1 MNYQT
6 ISIALAS
13 VKAFVSRLLKNTTDQ
28 QLLDPM
34 STLIKLSLITF
45 CDKGTKISIYENS
58 IELQKPGIL
67 QGAIRWS
74 QGDKRTDLHNLYAP
88 IEKALEWYNPKE
100 DKALKYIYELAKEG
114 LRSLK
119 DAYSELGNSNLVAHT
134 ISYYITIIDNK
145 LKGVDAPINAETI
158 LAESI
163 YHEESGIN
171 RLQTIWTP
179 SEVKIVYHSLL
190 QVTEAKNKNKSLD
203 SYINSIISVLEGKD
217 EQVRE
222 LLHKRMTVL

>member
-6 ISIALAS
+6 ISLAFAS
-13 VKAFVSRLLKNTTDQ
+13 ARAFLTRFLKNSTEE

-34 STLIKLSLITF
+34 STLIKLSLIGF
-45 CDKGTKISIYENS
+45 CEKGTKISIYENS
-58 IELQKPGIL
+58 IELQKPSL
-67 QGAIRWS
+67 FQGAIRWS

-119 DAYSELGNSNLVAHT
+119 EAYTELGNSNLVSHT

-145 LKGVDAPINAETI
+145 LKGTESPINPEAI
-158 LAESI
+158 LAESV
-163 YHEESGIN
+163 YREDSGIN

-179 SEVKIVYHSLL
+179 NEVKIVYHSLL
-190 QVTEAKNKNKSLD
+190 QVTEAKSKNKSLEN
-203 SYINSIISVLEGKD
+203 YINSIISILEGKD
-217 EQVRE
+217 KQVRE
-222 LLHKRMTVL
+222 LLHRRMTSI

>member
-6 ISIALAS
+6 ISLALAS
-13 VKAFVSRLLKNTTDQ
+13 AKALITRFLKNSTDQ

-34 STLIKLSLITF
+34 STLIKLSLISF
-45 CDKGTKISIYENS
+45 CEKGTKISINENS
-58 IELQKPGIL
+58 IELQKPGLL

-88 IEKALEWYNPKE
+88 IEKALEWYNPK
-100 DKALKYIYELAKEG
+100 DNKALTYIYELAING

-119 DAYSELGNSNLVAHT
+119 KAYSELGNSNLVAHT

-145 LKGVDAPINAETI
+145 LKGVENSINPENI

-163 YHEESGIN
+163 YKEDSGIN
-171 RLQTIWTP
+171 RLQTIWTLD
-179 SEVKIVYHSLL
+179 EIKIVYHCLL
-190 QVTEAKNKNKSLD
+190 QVTEAKNKNKELEN
-203 SYINSIISVLEGKD
+203 YINSIVSILEGKD
-217 EQVRE
+217 KQVRE
-222 LLHKRMTVL
+222 LLYRRMTTL

>member
-6 ISIALAS
+6 ISLALAS
-13 VKAFVSRLLKNTTDQ
+13 ARAFVSRLLKNSNDQ

-34 STLIKLSLITF
+34 STLIRLSLISF

-88 IEKALEWYNPKE
+88 IEKALEWYNPKNE
-100 DKALKYIYELAKEG
+100 KALKYIYELAKEG

-119 DAYSELGNSNLVAHT
+119 EAYSEMGNSNLVAHT
-134 ISYYITIIDNK
+134 ISYYITIIDNR
-145 LKGVDAPINAETI
+145 LKGVDSPINPEAI
-158 LAESI
+158 LSESI
-163 YHEESGIN
+163 YREESGIN
-171 RLQTIWTP
+171 KLQTIWTP
-179 SEVKIVYHSLL
+179 NEVKIVYHSLL
-190 QVTEAKNKNKSLD
+190 QVTEAKNNNKKLD
-203 SYINSIISVLEGKD
+203 NYINSIISIIEGKD
-217 EQVRE
+217 AQVRE
-222 LLHKRMTVL
+222 LLHKRMTTF